1 MKSKLVYV
9 NSCNI
14 EINFEHYPDLML
26 HLAVIF
32 IWWRKLEVLKQ
43 CKFNFQN
50 LLVFSYQRFLIILKY
65 QWKCCYLLKVISY
78 HI

>member
-32 IWWRKLEVLKQ
+32 
-43 CKFNFQN
+43 N
-50 LLVFSYQRFLIILKY
+50 LRSGGEN
-65 QWKCCYLLKVISY
+65 
-78 HI
+78 